1 MSYQKPKL
9 DIAQQN
15 TYGPIHKRSK
25 QSHIAQKKTDYVKE
39 NKRDFVK
46 IFSDELNLHVFKYL
60 SAADLSI
67 CARVSRHWWRLT
79 NDRQLWK
86 DLFLSRFKAPKRPN
100 LTYRLESLQMI
111 PSQIN
116 SIPKSQMLLD
126 ETCNNMVDEED
137 WKNIYRVSH
146 NWQTGNCRVI
156 DFKPYVSLNKDQK
169 QDVSSSSSS
178 ASHEES
184 LMTRDTSSP
193 INFFTR
199 FHTNPSANI
208 NSNPLVQFTRHVILT
223 ASSSGINDTNSIPEI
238 YLWRAGKQN
247 EHIDTLRS
255 GVLHKAITAQ
265 KSKFP
270 ITITCLKLDSN
281 EGKDDTET
289 HKLVAGYS
297 NGGFT
302 IWEIDSLERSNNDVG
317 KWRHREIYTLPM
329 ISSHRM
335 PYTRSQL
342 IACALHFPVLV
353 TCTEDFELSIYF
365 IDCKSDANTLS
376 SDEKLIEQ
384 VECRLVHQLRSFVCW
399 APVEISVECITGSS
413 QYTSIN
419 YDTQDS
425 WKAVVAYSVPLYGGG
440 WTVGIQEIKFS
451 ATRLIST
458 RHCSSLPSFIPI
470 LSENNFTDDIEQ
482 FSFAPITTITYNN
495 GQLVTAHCDN
505 TLQVYYV
512 LEQGTKLECRHKC
525 TLYGHTGSVMS
536 VALDEHGKLI
546 TGSMDHSIKIW
557 DLGWNLV
564 KNNERR
570 KSKDYDNDVKDINYH
585 HNLYRDTEFST
596 VGITAK
602 RKKHGECIVT
612 LSDSSNNIGEFEKY
626 NNFGIKWVGFDEGRI
641 VSVCGGTTVKK
652 NLQSNTKN
660 NCSRKRPIG
669 PPPGWV
675 GLSSTEAQVDSQSNN
690 TEDIGIVKVW
700 SFCDE

>member
-1 MSYQKPKL
+1 MSYQKSKL
-9 DIAQQN
+9 DIAQHE
-15 TYGPIHKRSK
+15 PIYKRSK
-25 QSHIAQKKTDYVKE
+25 QNHVAQKRIDCVKE

-67 CARVSRHWWRLT
+67 CALVSRQWWRLT

-116 SIPKSQMLLD
+116 GFPKSQMLPD
-126 ETCNNMVDEED
+126 ETCTNKADEED

-156 DFKPYVSLNKDQK
+156 DFKPYVNLNKDRK
-169 QDVSSSSSS
+169 QDVFSSSSSV
-178 ASHEES
+178 SHEES
-184 LMTRDTSSP
+184 LETRDIPSP

-199 FHTNPSANI
+199 FHSSPPANT

-223 ASSSGINDTNSIPEI
+223 ASFSGINDINSIPEVH
-238 YLWRAGKQN
+238 LWRVGKQN

-255 GVLHKAITAQ
+255 EVLHKEIKIQ

-297 NGGFT
+297 SGGFT
-302 IWEIDSLERSNNDVG
+302 IWEIDSLERSNNDIG
-317 KWRHREIYTLPM
+317 KWRHREIYTLPTM
-329 ISSHRM
+329 SSHRL
-335 PYTRSQL
+335 PYTRSPL

-365 IDCKSDANTLS
+365 IDYKSEVNTLLS
-376 SDEKLIEQ
+376 SDEKSIGR

-399 APVEISVECITGSS
+399 TPVEISVECITTDST
-413 QYTSIN
+413 QCTSMN
-419 YDTQDS
+419 YEPQDS
-425 WKAVVAYSVPLYGGG
+425 WKAIVAYSAPLYGGG

-470 LSENNFTDDIEQ
+470 LSENNFTDNIEQ
-482 FSFAPITTITYNN
+482 FSFAPITTITYNS

-512 LEQGTKLECRHKC
+512 LEQGTKLECKHKC

-570 KSKDYDNDVKDINYH
+570 RSKDYDNDAKDINYH
-585 HNLYRDTEFST
+585 HSLYRDTEFST

-612 LSDSSNNIGEFEKY
+612 LNDSSNNIREFEKY
-626 NNFGIKWVGFDEGRI
+626 NLGIKWVGFDEGRI
-641 VSVCGGTTVKK
+641 VSVCGGTNLKN
-652 NLQSNTKN
+652 NLQSNIKN
-660 NCSRKRPIG
+660 NGSRKGPIG

-675 GLSSTEAQVDSQSNN
+675 GLSSTETKVDSQLNCM
-690 TEDIGIVKVW
+690 EDIGIVKVW